1 MESMKQDGREKMRR
15 AEIAMRAGRAEQE
28 LRQRLAVAKTRQDIE
43 GIRSDALDYLTI
55 FPDATARFRR
65 LIEQIDHQGGSAPA
79 TPSKKVRKIKDTR
92 PRWKR
97 EHREKYNIKLHELL
111 AKNMSDREAA
121 RAAIAWAAENKE
133 LAQYRTPSASSLEK
147 WAAAER
153 KLMACRRKRR

>member
-1 MESMKQDGREKMRR
+1 MNPNEGQEMMRR

-79 TPSKKVRKIKDTR
+79 TPSKKVRKVKDTR
-92 PRWKR
+92 PRWAK
-97 EHREKYNIKLHELL
+97 EHREAYNRNLHDWI
-111 AKNMSDREAA
+111 AGGMSDREAA
-121 RAAIAWAAENKE
+121 RAAIAWAAGNSK
-133 LAQYRTPSASSLEK
+133 LSQYKTPSSSSLEK

-153 KLMACRRKRR
+153 KLMARRRKRS

>member
-1 MESMKQDGREKMRR
+1 MNPNEGQEMMRR

-79 TPSKKVRKIKDTR
+79 TPSKKVRKVKDRR
-92 PRWKR
+92 PRWKK
-97 EHREKYNIKLHELL
+97 EHREAYNRNLHDWI
-111 AKNMSDREAA
+111 AGGMSDREAA
-121 RAAIAWAAENKE
+121 RAAIAWAAGNSK
-133 LAQYRTPSASSLEK
+133 LSQYKTPSASSLEK

-153 KLMACRRKRR
+153 KLMARRRKRS